1 MLIYVYCI
9 TNKEPNLNGAKELV
23 RGLYFI
29 SEQGLYAVVSEEKEE
44 EFDQANLEKNL
55 SNLEWI
61 KQLAV
66 LHEKVIE
73 QIMEQAGVIP
83 FKFGT
88 LFNNEQN
95 LKAMLVEH
103 EDEFKTDLDQ
113 LADKEEWGVKVY
125 CDKEKLKQTVD
136 VQNEEIKKIDDEINA
151 SSPGKAFILKK
162 KKEELLDVVLSKT
175 LNTYIQESFD
185 QLGQHCE
192 ESRLNRVLPKEVTGR
207 KGEMILNAAYLV
219 AKDQVTRFN
228 QEADRLNPDG
238 KEKGISLDV
247 SGPWPP
253 YNFCLPRAKSRGLSA
268 NKKINNE

>member
-9 TNKEPNLNGAKELV
+9 TNKEPNLNGSKELV
-23 RGLYFI
+23 AGL
-29 SEQGLYAVVSEEKEE
+29 STLGEGGLYAIVSNEKEE
-44 EFDQANLEKNL
+44 EFSQENLEKNL

-61 KQLAV
+61 KQKAY

-73 QIMEQAGVIP
+73 QIMEQACVIP

-88 LFNNEQN
+88 LFNSEQT

-103 EDEFKTDLDQ
+103 EDQFKADLEQ

-125 CDKEKLKQTVD
+125 CDKEKSRQTLN

-162 KKEELLDVVLSKT
+162 KREELLDNVLSKT

-185 QLGQHCE
+185 QLGRYCE
-192 ESRLNRVLPKEVTGR
+192 GSRLNRVLPREATGR
-207 KGEMILNAAYLV
+207 CEDMILNAAYLV
-219 AKDQVTRFN
+219 AKDKVTQFN
-228 QEADRLNPDG
+228 QEVDRLNSEG
-238 KEKGISLDV
+238 KEKGISLDL

-253 YNFCLPRAKSRGLSA
+253 YNFCKPISKRVE
-268 NKKINNE
+268 NE